1 MKGIICFRRMRNCP
15 KPHLDLFSDN
25 SVWTEAGDSTDSK
38 AAGEPGHGCT
48 LAGSRAQGGYLMFW
62 GSLHMGLGGSS
73 VLSGRQAQ
81 DEPEGFSPH
90 CGYLGSAES
99 CLSPHHSDNSIDRV

>member
-48 LAGSRAQGGYLMFW
+48 LAGSRAQGGLP
-62 GSLHMGLGGSS
+62 HVLGISAHGA
-73 VLSGRQAQ
+73 GW
-81 DEPEGFSPH
+81 E
-90 CGYLGSAES
+90 LGSQWAS
-99 CLSPHHSDNSIDRV
+99 GSG